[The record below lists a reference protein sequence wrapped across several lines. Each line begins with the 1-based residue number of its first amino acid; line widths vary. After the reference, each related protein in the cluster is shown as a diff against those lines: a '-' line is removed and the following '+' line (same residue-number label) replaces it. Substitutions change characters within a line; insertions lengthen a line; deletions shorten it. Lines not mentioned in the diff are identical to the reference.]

1 MSLDINDLKKVL
13 QELKKELNISDEIK
27 LEIKPMKTQA
37 ASISFRTKT
46 IRINKNLIDDLDMEC
61 FRYLILHELIHY
73 KTKSKYHNYVFYK
86 YLYEKISETEAKKLD
101 EKIINAIL
109 KINGINKR

>member
-1 MSLDINDLKKVL
+1 LNINDLKEVL
-13 QELKKELNISDEIK
+13 QELKKELNISEEIK

-37 ASISFRTKT
+37 ASISFRTNI
-46 IRINKNLIDDLDMEC
+46 IRVNKNLINDLDIEC

-86 YLYEKISETEAKKLD
+86 QLYEKISETEAKKLD
-101 EKIINAIL
+101 KKIITAIL
-109 KINGINKR
+109 KLNGVNKR